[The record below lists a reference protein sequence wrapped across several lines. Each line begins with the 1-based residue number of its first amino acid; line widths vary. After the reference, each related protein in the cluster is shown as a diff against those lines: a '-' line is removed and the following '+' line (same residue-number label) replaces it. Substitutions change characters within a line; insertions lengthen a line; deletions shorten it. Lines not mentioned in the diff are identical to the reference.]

1 MKRNK
6 AIVLKKKVNIRMIIA
21 AFVSV
26 LLVVSEGMLFYKLW
40 VLDVLP
46 GKFFAA
52 LAAGL
57 LIVTV
62 AVILFFFLA
71 GRNKDRAGFMAV
83 QVICIILAILL
94 AGGSLT
100 GYFVMQKLH
109 ETLDSISEEPNN
121 GPVVV
126 DQIGVYVL
134 ATDSAAKLEDTAGYA
149 VGVCDQMN
157 PYLGNTKLALDE
169 IAKTLATPYKQY
181 NYESVPALITALY
194 NGEVRAIVLSVHQSD
209 IMGDVEG
216 FTDFASRTKR
226 VYLHDIKETQ
236 GNPDA
241 PVVPDVP
248 GVTEETAV
256 PPQVSDSIKDPF
268 IVYLSGS
275 DTRNK
280 YLTTGRSDVNI
291 LAVVNPTTKQILLIN
306 TPRDYYLPNPALR
319 NGLDKLT
326 HCSNHGVDNTI
337 KVLSNLYHQPI
348 RYYARINF
356 TGFETLV
363 DAVGGVTIYSEKGDG
378 VLLKPGANHMNG
390 TKALEFARE
399 RHRYGDGDNARGRHQ
414 MQLIGAIVD
423 KLTSGTMLTNYAS
436 IMDSLQGM
444 FKTSMPTDLMT
455 SYVKMQLSDMAHW
468 DVFSYAT
475 TGTGAMKVTASMPGQ
490 RLSVYVPNQKT
501 VNHASS
507 LMSKV
512 MNGQTLTEAD
522 IPLK

>member
-1 MKRNK
+1 MKN
-6 AIVLKKKVNIRMIIA
+6 KVNIRMIIA

-26 LLVVSEGMLFYKLW
+26 LLVVSEGLLFYKLW

-46 GKFFAA
+46 AKFFAA
-52 LAAGL
+52 LAGGL
-57 LIVTV
+57 LIVTA

-71 GRNKDRAGFMAV
+71 GRNKDRSGFMAV
-83 QVICIILAILL
+83 QVICIMLAILI
-94 AGGSLT
+94 AGGSVI
-100 GYFVMQKLH
+100 GYYAMQKLH

-121 GPVVV
+121 GHAVV

-134 ATDSAAKLEDTAGYA
+134 ATDSAAALGDTAGYA
-149 VGVCDQMN
+149 VGVCNQMN
-157 PYLGNTKLALDE
+157 PYWGNTKLALDE
-169 IAKTLATPYKQY
+169 ITKTLATPYKQHDY
-181 NYESVPALITALY
+181 ASVPELITALY
-194 NGEVRAIVLSVHQSD
+194 NGEVRAILLSTHQSD

-216 FTDFASRTKR
+216 FTDFTSRTKR
-226 VYLHDIKETQ
+226 VYLHDIKEMQ
-236 GNPDA
+236 ENPDGPA
-241 PVVPDVP
+241 VPDNP
-248 GVTEETAV
+248 NATEEPTV
-256 PPQVSDSIKDPF
+256 PPQVSQSIKDPF

-337 KVLSNLYHQPI
+337 KVLSNLYNQPI

-390 TKALEFARE
+390 VKALEFARE
-399 RHRYGDGDNARGRHQ
+399 RYRYGDGDNARGRHQ

-423 KLTSGTMLTNYAS
+423 KLTSGTILTNYAS

-444 FKTSMPTDLMT
+444 FKTSMPTDQMT

-468 DVFSYAT
+468 DIFSYAAV
-475 TGTGAMKVTASMPGQ
+475 GNGAMKVTASMPGQ
-490 RLSVYVPNQKT
+490 KLYVAVPDKKT
-501 VNHASS
+501 VSHASS

-512 MNGQTLTEAD
+512 MNGEKLTEAD